1 MSIDV
6 NISEEVE
13 NQRTL
18 ALCVLHLKRASSLI
32 QIFDTDTS
40 QVLLQLSKSLI
51 DKYGINQSSIDDVE
65 CIEKE
70 IIGEDR

>member
-1 MSIDV
+1 MSIDA
-6 NISEEVE
+6 NISEEAE

-18 ALCVLHLKRASSLI
+18 ALCVLHLKRASSLV
-32 QIFDTDTS
+32 QTFDNDTS
-40 QVLLQLSKSLI
+40 QVLLQLSRSLI
-51 DKYGINQSSIDDVE
+51 EKYGVNQSSIDDIE